1 MIDANGGDY
10 SELSRFRILCDRH
23 WKLWGIAVVSNTK
36 ALKNN
41 RFLACTEFRP
51 VARRRGRV
59 VRRWAAMGIASHAGF
74 SQRVATQ
81 FAMTISRFFSAL
93 AAIVALSAGARAA
106 EFFPAIVYDMGGKF
120 DRSFNQSASEGVEK
134 FRRETGITAREF
146 EITNAAQREQA
157 FTQLAR
163 RGAAVIVGTGFTQAS
178 AIEKVAKQY
187 PNVKFAIV
195 DAVVD
200 LPNVLS
206 INFREQESSFLCGMA
221 AAMVSK
227 TGKVGFV
234 GGMDIPLIRKFGLG
248 YAEGA
253 KFVNPQIEVFQNM
266 TGTTPAAWNDPT
278 KGAELA
284 KSQFGRGAD
293 VVFHAA
299 GGTGLGVMQ
308 AAKDAGLLSI
318 GCDSNQDYLHPGS
331 VLTSAVKRVDVA
343 VYKTFM
349 DAKNGTWKGGQIFLG
364 LAEQGVDFSLDEF
377 NRKLI
382 TPEMEKKLNQ
392 TKADIIAGKL
402 KVAEYK
408 AQ

>member
-1 MIDANGGDY
+1 M
-10 SELSRFRILCDRH
+10 
-23 WKLWGIAVVSNTK
+23 K
-36 ALKNN
+36 
-41 RFLACTEFRP
+41 
-51 VARRRGRV
+51 
-59 VRRWAAMGIASHAGF
+59 
-74 SQRVATQ
+74 
-81 FAMTISRFFSAL
+81 ISRLALSLPKL
-93 AAIVALSAGARAA
+93 AALLLISVDARAA
-106 EFFPAIVYDMGGKF
+106 EFSPAIVYDMGGKF
-120 DRSFNQSASEGVEK
+120 DRSFNQSAYEGVEK
-134 FRRETGITAREF
+134 FKKETGIAYREF
-146 EITNAAQREQA
+146 EISNAAQREQA
-157 FTQLAR
+157 FTQFAR
-163 RGAAVIVGTGFTQAS
+163 RGAAIIVGTGFTQAS
-178 AIEKVAKQY
+178 AIEKVAKQF
-187 PNVKFAIV
+187 PNVKFAII

-221 AAMVSK
+221 AAMASK

-234 GGMDIPLIRKFGLG
+234 GGMDIPLIRKFALG

-253 KFVNPQIEVFQNM
+253 RYVNPKAEVFQNM

-278 KGAELA
+278 KGTELA

-299 GGTGLGVMQ
+299 GATGLGVMR

-349 DAKNGTWKGGQIFLG
+349 DAKNGTWKSGQLVLG
-364 LAEQGVDFSLDEF
+364 LAEQGVDFSLDEH

-382 TPEMEKKLNQ
+382 TPAMEAKLNQ
-392 TKADIIAGKL
+392 AKADIIAGKL

-408 AQ
+408 SP

>member
-1 MIDANGGDY
+1 MA
-10 SELSRFRILCDRH
+10 
-23 WKLWGIAVVSNTK
+23 
-36 ALKNN
+36 
-41 RFLACTEFRP
+41 
-51 VARRRGRV
+51 
-59 VRRWAAMGIASHAGF
+59 
-74 SQRVATQ
+74 
-81 FAMTISRFFSAL
+81 SRFFPLIFPRMASML
-93 AAIVALSAGARAA
+93 AALVLGSAGVRAA
-106 EFFPAIVYDMGGKF
+106 DFQPAIVFDMGGKF
-120 DRSFNQSASEGVEK
+120 DRSFNQSAYEGAERFK
-134 FRRETGITAREF
+134 KETGIAYRDF

-157 FTQLAR
+157 FTQFAR
-163 RGAAVIVGTGFTQAS
+163 RGATIIIGTGFTQAS
-178 AIEKVAKQY
+178 AIERVAKQF
-187 PNVKFAIV
+187 PQTKFVMI

-221 AAMVSK
+221 AALVSK

-234 GGMDIPLIRKFGLG
+234 GGMDIPLIRKFALG

-253 KFVNPQIEVFQNM
+253 KYVNPAIEVFQNM

-331 VLTSAVKRVDVA
+331 VLTSAMKRVDVA
-343 VYKTFM
+343 VYKAFS
-349 DAKNGTWKGGQIFLG
+349 DAKNGTWKGGQISLG
-364 LAEQGVDFSLDEF
+364 LAEDGVGFSLDEF
-377 NRKLI
+377 NRPLL
-382 TPEMEKKLNQ
+382 TPAIEAKLNAAR
-392 TKADIIAGKL
+392 ADIIAGRI
-402 KVAEYK
+402 KVTEYR